1 MNKLN
6 KRLGGEKLEYL
17 YILEGFFSLEPIEVI
32 IKLVVI
38 YILAGIIGLERASL
52 SKPAGFRTHVLVGI
66 SAVLTVICGE
76 KISEISGDSDFSRI
90 PAQLL
95 SGIGFLGAGT
105 ILRDGF
111 NVKGLTTA
119 ASLLVITCIGLCIG
133 AGMYFSGLI
142 ATAVAYIVLRHSSA
156 ISEKVGHFHNIN
168 LHIESVEPKVVVLE
182 VQDVLD
188 RYKIEVKEI
197 NVDEDE
203 QDKSKTIE
211 IIGKHRDPINKNRL
225 LSNIL
230 SIETVSKVFEIEEMQ
245 E

>member
-1 MNKLN
+1 MK
-6 KRLGGEKLEYL
+6 YL
-17 YILEGFFSLEPIEVI
+17 YILESFLSLEPIEVI
-32 IKLVVI
+32 LKLIVI
-38 YILAGIIGLERASL
+38 YILAGIIGFERASL

-76 KISEISGDSDFSRI
+76 KISELSGGTDFSRI

-142 ATAVAYIVLRHSSA
+142 ATAVVYIVLRHSSS
-156 ISEKVGHFHNIN
+156 ISEKIGHFHDIN
-168 LHIESVEPKVVVLE
+168 LHIESTNPKEIMLE
-182 VQDVLD
+182 LQELLD
-188 RYKIEVKEI
+188 RNKIEVQEMNIDKGDENTIKTVEI
-197 NVDEDE
+197 
-203 QDKSKTIE
+203 T
-211 IIGKHRDPINKNRL
+211 GKHRDPINKNRL
-225 LSNIL
+225 LADML
-230 SIETVSKVFEIEEMQ
+230 SIDTVSKVFEVEEIQ

>member
-1 MNKLN
+1 MK
-6 KRLGGEKLEYL
+6 YL
-17 YILEGFFSLEPIEVI
+17 YILEGFLSLEPIEVI
-32 IKLVVI
+32 LKLIVI

-66 SAVLTVICGE
+66 SAVLTVVCGE
-76 KISEISGDSDFSRI
+76 KISELSGGTDFSRI

-133 AGMYFSGLI
+133 AGLYFSGLL
-142 ATAVAYIVLRHSSA
+142 ATAIVYIVLRHSSS
-156 ISEKVGHFHNIN
+156 ISEKIGHFHNIN
-168 LHIESVEPKVVVLE
+168 LHIEATNPKE
-182 VQDVLD
+182 VMQKIQELLD
-188 RYKIEVKEI
+188 RNKIEVQEMNI
-197 NVDEDE
+197 
-203 QDKSKTIE
+203 DKDNETTTKIIE
-211 IIGKHRDPINKNRL
+211 ITGKHRDLINKNKL
-225 LSNIL
+225 LADIL
-230 SIETVSKVFEIEEMQ
+230 SIDTVSKVFEVQEMQ